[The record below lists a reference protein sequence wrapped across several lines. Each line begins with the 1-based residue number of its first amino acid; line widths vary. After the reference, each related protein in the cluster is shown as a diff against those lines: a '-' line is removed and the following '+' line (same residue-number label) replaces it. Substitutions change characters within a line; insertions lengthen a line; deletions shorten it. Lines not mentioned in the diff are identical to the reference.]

1 MKVFSRFRL
10 VGLSFLFAAILSTTQ
25 HSLGQAVIKL
35 KPSSPKELLVQIYN
49 NVLAGNDRLSDIENY
64 MSAGLKRDYKKA
76 LKSVKKG
83 KNCGI
88 PRILVN
94 GIFSGKLKGF
104 NVEEADQQ
112 GWSTQANVTLDT
124 DAKNLPPS
132 SELRKFDPK
141 IYETVSYTL
150 VRRFVD
156 WKIDNIRASE
166 PDTGHAE
173 NGVEYKAIDLR
184 EMLRACK

>member
-1 MKVFSRFRL
+1 MKVFSRFSL
-10 VGLSFLFAAILSTTQ
+10 IGLGFLFVAILSTTQ
-25 HSLGQAVIKL
+25 HSLGQAIIKL
-35 KPSSPKELLVQIYN
+35 KPSSPKELLVEIYN
-49 NVLAGNDRLSDIENY
+49 NVLVGNDRLSDIENY
-64 MSAGLKRDYKKA
+64 MSASLKRDYKKA

-104 NVEEADQQ
+104 NVEQADQK
-112 GWSTQANVTLDT
+112 GWSTQVKVTLDT

-141 IYETVSYTL
+141 TYEIVNYTL

-156 WKIDNIRASE
+156 WKIDDIRASE
-166 PDTGHAE
+166 PDIEHASA
-173 NGVEYKAIDLR
+173 GVDYKSIDLR
-184 EMLRACK
+184 EMLIACK

>member
-1 MKVFSRFRL
+1 MKVFSRFSL
-10 VGLSFLFAAILSTTQ
+10 IGLSFLFAATLPTQ
-25 HSLGQAVIKL
+25 YALGQALIKL
-35 KPSSPKELLVQIYN
+35 KPSSPKELLTEIYN

-88 PRILVN
+88 PRILAN

-104 NVEEADQQ
+104 NVEQDEQK
-112 GWSTQANVTLDT
+112 GWTTQVKVTLDT
-124 DAKNLPPS
+124 DAKNLPAS

-156 WKIDNIRASE
+156 WKIDDIRASE
-166 PDTGHAE
+166 PDIEHASA
-173 NGVEYKAIDLR
+173 GVDYKSIDLR
-184 EMLRACK
+184 ELLRACN